1 MVNDLAQSG
10 LLTGLYTALSVKT
23 IFYAFVGVSLGTL
36 VGVLPGV
43 GSLATIA
50 LLMPLTFYLDP
61 VTGIVMLA
69 GIYYGGAYGGSTA
82 SILLNLPGTAN
93 TAVTCLDGY
102 PMTQQGRGGVALF
115 ITTIASFV
123 GSTVGII
130 MLAIFALP
138 LASIALK
145 FGPQEYFALMM
156 LGLIAASSMTSG
168 SPFKSLFMTIF
179 GVVLGLVG
187 TDVIT
192 GVTRFTMGV
201 ATLFEGLPLV
211 AVALG
216 LFGLGELMRN
226 AGSEFKSTVM
236 AKDITFRSMMPTKQ
250 DWKRSGTAIFRG
262 TWLGAF
268 FGTLPGTGSTISSFM
283 SYALERRVAKHPEE
297 FGRGAIEGVSGPEAA
312 NNSAILTAFIPTLTL
327 GVPGDAVMALMLGVF
342 MIHGI
347 SPGPQFITANPEM
360 FWTLVF
366 SFFVGN
372 VILLV
377 LNIPLI
383 GVWVRVLTIPYS
395 ILFPAI
401 VGFLCIGVYSVNN
414 SVIDLLILVVFGV
427 AGYGMYLLRMPIA
440 PLILGLILGPLLEE
454 NFRRAMVLS
463 RGDIYASFGR
473 PIAGTI
479 LAICFLL
486 LCWMLYSAL
495 RRRRY
500 NKNRKAT

>member
-1 MVNDLAQSG
+1 MVTEAAQSG
-10 LLTGLYTALSVKT
+10 LLTGLYTALSFST

-102 PMTQQGRGGVALF
+102 PMTQKGRGGVALF
-115 ITTIASFV
+115 ITTIASFI
-123 GSTVGII
+123 GSTVGIL
-130 MLAIFALP
+130 MLAIFAMP
-138 LASIALK
+138 LASVALK
-145 FGPQEYFALMM
+145 FGPQEYFALML

-168 SPFKSLFMTIF
+168 SPFKSLVMTVF

-192 GVTRFTMGV
+192 GVTRFSMGI

-226 AGSEFKSTVM
+226 AGSDFRSAVM
-236 AKDITFRSMMPTKQ
+236 AKDITFRSMMPTRN
-250 DWKRSGTAIFRG
+250 DWRRSSRAMFRG
-262 TWLGAF
+262 TWVGAF
-268 FGTLPGTGSTISSFM
+268 FGTLPGTGSTISSFLA
-283 SYALERRVAKHPEE
+283 YALERRVSKNPEE

-347 SPGPQFITANPEM
+347 SPGPQFITSNPDM

-372 VILLV
+372 VLLLI

-395 ILFPAI
+395 TLFPSI

-414 SVIDLLILVVFGV
+414 SVVDLMILVVFGV

-454 NFRRAMVLS
+454 NFRRALVLA
-463 RGDIYASFGR
+463 RGDFFVSFTR
-473 PIAGTI
+473 PISGTI
-479 LAICFLL
+479 LAICFVL
-486 LCWMLYSAL
+486 LCWMVFSAL
-495 RRRRY
+495 RRRR
-500 NKNRKAT
+500 NGKHGIVR